1 MQRADREF
9 FLADQRI
16 QQRGLAGADAT
27 ESRDVQMAMLQFV
40 QHSFDRSIIM
50 DQGLANAGRQS
61 RILDQVT
68 KAFLGERKVPGT
80 TVILLTRL
88 RLFAGPGPIWPL
100 AEHPFQYVH

>member
-40 QHSFDRSIIM
+40 QHGFDRSIIM
-50 DQGLANAGRQS
+50 DQGLADAGGQS
-61 RILDQVT
+61 RILDQV
-68 KAFLGERKVPGT
+68 G
-80 TVILLTRL
+80 
-88 RLFAGPGPIWPL
+88 
-100 AEHPFQYVH
+100 